1 MNPPSGAPSDV
12 IFRVGRRWSVY
23 MSVGTVGTAM
33 SDRCSNCDRRDGERV
48 DLLLRGDEPTEG
60 YLCDPC
66 REAVA
71 AAIDIA

>member
-1 MNPPSGAPSDV
+1 MGE
-12 IFRVGRRWSVY
+12 
-23 MSVGTVGTAM
+23 
-33 SDRCSNCDRRDGERV
+33 RCSNCGSADADAY
-48 DLLLRGDEPTEG
+48 DLLLRGDDPTEA

>member
-1 MNPPSGAPSDV
+1 
-12 IFRVGRRWSVY
+12 

-33 SDRCSNCDRRDGERV
+33 SHRCSNCDRRDGERV
-48 DLLLRGDEPTEG
+48 DLLLRVDEPTEA

-66 REAVA
+66 REAVT